1 MKLGQLSAKI
11 KRSCSE
17 KSDFSTEVVLHKS
30 ECMAC
35 VCQNLK
41 SWTKKMAKNTPHNT
55 APCHPPPPPLL
66 SILHCEYK
74 CSLQPRPRP
83 VILHPRYLQSCQH
96 QEDIFAN
103 SLSYISKQTGNIR
116 KETGTRRAEALL
128 VSSNILET
136 NTGATR
142 RFVFFRFWVF
152 VHFFPK
158 N

>member
-17 KSDFSTEVVLHKS
+17 KSDFSTEAVLHKS

-116 KETGTRRAEALL
+116 KETGTGL
-128 VSSNILET
+128 VSRRSAPGKLKHFRNQEWGHQLFMLFF
-136 NTGATR
+136 GAHR
-142 RFVFFRFWVF
+142 
-152 VHFFPK
+152 
-158 N
+158 